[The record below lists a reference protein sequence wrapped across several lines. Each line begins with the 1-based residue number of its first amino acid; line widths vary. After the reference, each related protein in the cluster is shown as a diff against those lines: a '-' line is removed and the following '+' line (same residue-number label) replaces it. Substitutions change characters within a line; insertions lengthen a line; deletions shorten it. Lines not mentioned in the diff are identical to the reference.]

1 MSTNNEGHVYGELE
15 SLRHD
20 ALRKP
25 YKEGMEKIMG
35 MGYSMDDVLQ
45 HFPAFVGHFSIAR
58 MLQMHEYF
66 KMTLDVAGHI
76 AEVGVYKGAGS
87 ILFGKLVRLFEP
99 NGMTQVHG
107 FDWFK
112 GMELTEQE
120 KRFVKEGSYQEPK
133 DRVEQLVK
141 AQQLDGIVRIHELD
155 ATKDFPAFFA
165 KYDHLQFKLVFLDA
179 GSYMVTKPSIEA
191 LWPRITPGGI
201 MVLDQFNHEMSPGET
216 KAVKELLPNAKIKTL
231 PWGWMPTAYIVK
243 E

>member
-1 MSTNNEGHVYGELE
+1 MSTNNEGHQYGQLE

-25 YKEGMEKIMG
+25 YKEGMDKIMS
-35 MGYSMDDVLQ
+35 MGYTVDDILQ

-66 KMTLDVAGHI
+66 RMTSEVAGHI

-99 NGMTQVHG
+99 NSLTQVHG

-120 KRFVKEGSYQEPK
+120 KRYVQEGSYQEAK
-133 DRVEQLVK
+133 GRLEELVK
-141 AQQLDGIVRIHELD
+141 AQQLEGIVRIHELD
-155 ATKDFPAFFA
+155 ATKDFPAFFT

-179 GSYMVTKPSIEA
+179 GSYKVTKPSIEA

-201 MVLDQFNHEMSPGET
+201 LVLDQFNHEMSPGET
-216 KAVKELLPNAKIKTL
+216 QAVKEVLPHARIKTL

-243 E
+243 D